1 MTETETLM
9 ADLTEASRIAQI
21 GENTPLLGSSIG
33 LMWGVLISLIF
44 SYQYLILS
52 GKIGLPEMT
61 LAFAWIAFGVIGGLG
76 STILG
81 RAADKKPGANSIN
94 NRVESYVWVMFAGS
108 MAAITVGVMLNM
120 SFGAGNQTVWNTVL
134 VFAFA
139 GQGIA
144 YGVVAKLTRIRLLH
158 AASFASFTFSALAF
172 LFVNQV
178 EVYLL
183 GAIGA
188 VLTIVIP
195 NVILKTRTK

>member
-1 MTETETLM
+1 MTNKDIL
-9 ADLTEASRIAQI
+9 ADIEEASRIAKT
-21 GENTPLLGSSIG
+21 GEDMPLLGSSIG
-33 LMWGVLISLIF
+33 LMWGILISLIF
-44 SYQYLILS
+44 AYQYLILS
-52 GKIGLPEMT
+52 GKVGLPEIT
-61 LAFAWIAFGVIGGLG
+61 LAFAWISFGIIGGLG
-76 STILG
+76 STVLG
-81 RAADKKPGANSIN
+81 RAADRKPGSNSVN
-94 NRVESYVWVMFAGS
+94 NRIESYVWTMFAGS
-108 MAAITVGVMLNM
+108 MAAITVGVFLNM
-120 SFGAGNQTVWNTVL
+120 LFGDGNQTVWNTVL

-158 AASFASFTFSALAF
+158 LTSFASFTFSALAF
-172 LFVNQV
+172 LFVDQV